1 MDGNEGQR
9 EKPKWQNGKPV
20 DMSTTQTE
28 LPLFYERPEA
38 LQPDRHATLGL
49 DQSPHFGFAAKAISI
64 PISAAEAP
72 LVARHYPIVFAT
84 GGESLPLAV
93 VGLNS
98 RENLFVDA
106 AGVWE
111 EGLYVPAYVRRY
123 PFIFA
128 SGEPEKER
136 LTLCVDRSAGRVV
149 ENGGEAFFTDGKPSK
164 VTNGA
169 LEFCLAFE
177 REIVATRRIV
187 ELLRKLE
194 LLTENQAT
202 LTLPSGSK
210 IALKDFLV
218 IDVAAVEK
226 LSDEVFAELRHQSAL
241 PLIFAQVSARAGW
254 GDLTRRLSSR
264 GQSGGTA

>member
-1 MDGNEGQR
+1 
-9 EKPKWQNGKPV
+9 
-20 DMSTTQTE
+20 MSTTQTA
-28 LPLFYERPEA
+28 LPLFYQRPEA

-49 DQSPHFGFAAKAISI
+49 DQTPDFGFAAKAISI

-84 GGESLPLAV
+84 GGEFLPLAV

-98 RENLFVDA
+98 HENLFINASGAWD
-106 AGVWE
+106 

-128 SGEPEKER
+128 SDEPEKER
-136 LTLCVDRSAGRVV
+136 LTLCVDRAAGRVV
-149 ENGGEAFFTDGKPSK
+149 EDGGEALFTDGKPSK
-164 VTNGA
+164 VTASA

-177 REIVATRRIV
+177 REIAATRRIV
-187 ELLRKLE
+187 ELLRKHE

-226 LSDEVFAELRHQSAL
+226 LSDEVFGELRHQSAL
-241 PLIFAQVSARAGW
+241 PLIFAQVMARAGW
-254 GDLTRRLSSR
+254 ADLSRRLSAN
-264 GQSGGTA
+264 GKGDGAV